1 MQKRIIEHLLLQ
13 NLGAFLLLLS
23 LVACTSEQ
31 GPKKNTEDPRGEL
44 IYARSQEAPI
54 ILCKTPKENSLR
66 SAIPYSV
73 DQYIGFTY
81 NPEHGIIGDQEC
93 FKRQIFDIDRFEKEN
108 PRGVEIL
115 SMKDTKADYNV
126 FASSES
132 LIKNIVDKYT
142 STHKV
147 GFDIVFFKIGYEKT
161 FSRIFHKHVEYQ
173 KNQVRGVLNVLCQD
187 ARYTLDRSPRL
198 DNVLRHK
205 YLSKSFLDSLYN
217 RPFDKLFST
226 DGIYSPSVITRYI
239 AGGKADVL
247 FEGTSKKNVESTSL
261 EEDLRETIE
270 ASIHVSASD
279 IELSP
284 KPETETK
291 SSYSRNQDDDRDDH
305 RDEDEPGNSSS
316 SNQSG
321 ETKNFNTLKV
331 SYRTIGGGHAMA
343 FSAPMKYGNLKVDL
357 TPWVNSLNDKST
369 HVLIDIPDGGFTPIS
384 EFIQEENFRKR
395 IEYKAYN
402 TSFSE
407 PYIEIRLGDNDGI
420 FQSFYEP
427 TPSFPYKSPQPLD
440 LILHTRH
447 GDEISL
453 RPIHENDKSFWQAQY
468 EDEYN
473 RKVKEIAD
481 YAHRYYNLDI
491 RKTYYK
497 SAMLSER
504 VKLASK
510 AKFPHTGE
518 LGDKIQKFCLPTTVH
533 IALFGLKEGQLKR
546 CKHPYYYDEAKGLF
560 MQYLYFVEGNKRYA
574 FAIYEPYI
582 LDTYGLRKLFENAK
596 EEALSIH
603 DLRHFRIIGL

>member
-1 MQKRIIEHLLLQ
+1 MRKRIIEHLLLQ

-31 GPKKNTEDPRGEL
+31 GPKKDTEDPRGEL

-126 FASSES
+126 FASGES

-147 GFDIVFFKIGYEKT
+147 GFDILFFKIGYEKT

-187 ARYTLDRSPRL
+187 ARYTLDRSPIL
-198 DNVLRHK
+198 DNDLQHK
-205 YLSKSFLDSLYN
+205 YLSKSFLDNLYN

-247 FEGTSKKNVESTSL
+247 FEGVTKKSIESTSL

-279 IELSP
+279 LKLSP
-284 KPETETK
+284 KSETGTK
-291 SSYSRNQDDDRDDH
+291 SSYLRNQDDDRDDP
-305 RDEDEPGNSSS
+305 RDEEEPGNSSS

-321 ETKNFNTLKV
+321 ETKNLDTLKV
-331 SYRTIGGGHAMA
+331 SYRTIGGGYAMA

-395 IEYKAYN
+395 IKYEAYN
-402 TSFSE
+402 TGFSE
-407 PYIEIRLGDNDGI
+407 PYIEIRLGDNGEI
-420 FQSFYEP
+420 FRTTYYET
-427 TPSFPYKSPQPLD
+427 TPSFPYKSPQPLY

-481 YAHRYYNLDI
+481 YAHKYYNLDI
-491 RKTYYK
+491 RKTFYSNISNIFEDFGEISPMK
-497 SAMLSER
+497 QMRSIGGN
-504 VKLASK
+504 KLK
-510 AKFPHTGE
+510 VV
-518 LGDKIQKFCLPTTVH
+518 PT
-533 IALFGLKEGQLKR
+533 ISIKMFGLKEGQLKR

>member
-1 MQKRIIEHLLLQ
+1 MRKRIIEHLLLQ
-13 NLGAFLLLLS
+13 YLGAFLLLLN

-31 GPKKNTEDPRGEL
+31 GPKKDTEDPRGEL

-115 SMKDTKADYNV
+115 SMKDTKADYDV
-126 FASSES
+126 FASGES
-132 LIKNIVDKYT
+132 LIKDIVDKYT

-147 GFDIVFFKIGYEKT
+147 GFDILFFKIGYEKT

-187 ARYTLDRSPRL
+187 ARYTLDRSPIL
-198 DNVLRHK
+198 DNDLQHK
-205 YLSKSFLDSLYN
+205 YLSKSFLDNLYN

-279 IELSP
+279 LKLGP
-284 KPETETK
+284 KPETGTK
-291 SSYSRNQDDDRDDH
+291 SSYLRNQDDDRDDP
-305 RDEDEPGNSSS
+305 RDEEGPGNSSS

-321 ETKNFNTLKV
+321 ETKNLDTLKV
-331 SYRTIGGGHAMA
+331 SYRTIGGGYAMA

-497 SAMLSER
+497 SAMLNER
-504 VKLASK
+504 VKLAYK

-533 IALFGLKEGQLKR
+533 IALFGLKEGKLKR

-574 FAIYEPYI
+574 FAIYDPYI

>member
-1 MQKRIIEHLLLQ
+1 
-13 NLGAFLLLLS
+13 
-23 LVACTSEQ
+23 
-31 GPKKNTEDPRGEL
+31 
-44 IYARSQEAPI
+44 
-54 ILCKTPKENSLR
+54 
-66 SAIPYSV
+66 
-73 DQYIGFTY
+73 
-81 NPEHGIIGDQEC
+81 
-93 FKRQIFDIDRFEKEN
+93 
-108 PRGVEIL
+108 
-115 SMKDTKADYNV
+115 
-126 FASSES
+126 
-132 LIKNIVDKYT
+132 
-142 STHKV
+142 
-147 GFDIVFFKIGYEKT
+147 
-161 FSRIFHKHVEYQ
+161 
-173 KNQVRGVLNVLCQD
+173 
-187 ARYTLDRSPRL
+187 
-198 DNVLRHK
+198 
-205 YLSKSFLDSLYN
+205 
-217 RPFDKLFST
+217 
-226 DGIYSPSVITRYI
+226 
-239 AGGKADVL
+239 
-247 FEGTSKKNVESTSL
+247 
-261 EEDLRETIE
+261 
-270 ASIHVSASD
+270 
-279 IELSP
+279 
-284 KPETETK
+284 
-291 SSYSRNQDDDRDDH
+291 
-305 RDEDEPGNSSS
+305 
-316 SNQSG
+316 
-321 ETKNFNTLKV
+321 
-331 SYRTIGGGHAMA
+331 MA

-369 HVLIDIPDGGFTPIS
+369 HVLIDIPDGGFTSIS

-510 AKFPHTGE
+510 AKFPHMGE

-546 CKHPYYYDEAKGLF
+546 CKHPYFYDEAKGLF